1 MSSGMRSKV
10 RQLDKNAQRPKNG
23 KGEEEKKPRTRVA
36 QFIPTLPALRMSLK
50 GKPKKGGGG
59 FISFSDVT
67 APDSAETSSGA
78 VHQASSSS
86 SSAASSSGGPLSSPL
101 YTGSDGELAQ
111 ACKRVVK
118 KDATTKL
125 KAMAE
130 IAEILGSSRGGEVI
144 GDFLPYFVYMMPRL
158 ALETTRKV
166 REQLC
171 VILDGVIAINK
182 QALGPFMKLLI
193 GPWWMLSCDPCRE
206 VALAF
211 SAAFA
216 TAIPPKKRPSVLA
229 FLAPSLMDYC
239 SRNVNQKIDTL
250 SDLTSVSKVRMEQ
263 NAHERQGR
271 I

>member
-1 MSSGMRSKV
+1 
-10 RQLDKNAQRPKNG
+10 
-23 KGEEEKKPRTRVA
+23 
-36 QFIPTLPALRMSLK
+36 MSLK
-50 GKPKKGGGG
+50 GKMKKTGGGGGGG

-67 APDSAETSSGA
+67 NASDSAETSSA
-78 VHQASSSS
+78 ANQHSSSS
-86 SSAASSSGGPLSSPL
+86 SSSFSSTGPLSSPL

-118 KDATTKL
+118 KDSTTKL

-130 IAEILGSSRGGEVI
+130 IAEILGSSRGGLVI

-206 VALAF
+206 VA
-211 SAAFA
+211 
-216 TAIPPKKRPSVLA
+216 IPPKKRPTVLA

-250 SDLTSVSKVRMEQ
+250 SDLSSVSKVCVLELL
-263 NAHERQGR
+263 NLPPT
-271 I
+271 